1 MSVTNDIARTYVRP
15 REVFRRRF
23 DAGAREDRAIAV
35 LMASCALI
43 FVAQWPRLARE
54 AHFDDTVTLQALMG
68 ATLFAWVFVAPL
80 VLYGLAAL
88 SHVVARVLGGQGT
101 WFRARVALFWAL
113 LAASPLWLFHGL
125 VAGFVGPGA
134 SLSLVGILAL
144 GAFVVFWG
152 VGLAEAEW
160 QSTTT

>member
-23 DAGAREDRAIAV
+23 GAGPREDRAIAV
-35 LMASCALI
+35 LMAACALI
-43 FVAQWPRLARE
+43 FVAQWPKLARK
-54 AHFDDTVTLQALMG
+54 AHFEETVSLEALIWP
-68 ATLFAWVFVAPL
+68 TFYAWIFVAPL
-80 VLYGLAAL
+80 ALYGLAAL
-88 SHVVARVLGGQGT
+88 THVVARVLGGQGT
-101 WFRARVALFWAL
+101 WFRARLALFWAL

-125 VAGFVGPGA
+125 VAGLVGPGA
-134 SLSLVGILAL
+134 SLSLVGLLAL

-160 QSTTT
+160 QRTTT

>member
-1 MSVTNDIARTYVRP
+1 MSVVNDIARTYVRP

-23 DAGAREDRAIAV
+23 GAGAREDRAIAV

-54 AHFDDTVTLQALMG
+54 AHFDDTATLQALMG
-68 ATLFAWVFVAPL
+68 ATLFAWIFVAPL
-80 VLYGLAAL
+80 ALYGLAAL
-88 SHVVARVLGGQGT
+88 THVVARILGGRGT
-101 WFRARVALFWAL
+101 WFRARLALFWAL

-160 QSTTT
+160 QRTTT

>member
-1 MSVTNDIARTYVRP
+1 VSVVNDIARTYVRP

-23 DAGAREDRAIAV
+23 GAGPREDRAIAV
-35 LMASCALI
+35 LMAACALI

-88 SHVVARVLGGQGT
+88 SHVVARALGGQGT
-101 WFRARVALFWAL
+101 WFRARLALFWAL

-134 SLSLVGILAL
+134 SLSLVGLLAL

-152 VGLAEAEW
+152 VGLVEAEW
-160 QSTTT
+160 QRTTT

>member
-1 MSVTNDIARTYVRP
+1 MSVVNDIARTYVRP

-23 DAGAREDRAIAV
+23 GAGAREDRAIAV
-35 LMASCALI
+35 LIGACVLI
-43 FVAQWPRLARE
+43 FVAQWPKHARD
-54 AHFDDTVTLQALMG
+54 AHFDDTVSLEALIWP
-68 ATLFAWVFVAPL
+68 TFYAWIFVAPL
-80 VLYGLAAL
+80 ALYGLAAL
-88 SHVVARVLGGQGT
+88 SHVVARILGGRGT
-101 WFRARVALFWAL
+101 WFRARLALFWAL

-160 QSTTT
+160 QRTTT